1 MNKDFMT
8 SPATKTGKVALLS
21 AARPLPDLV
30 LVDGYVS
37 VEGEAGP
44 EGGMI
49 FHGDFLHSGGTIA
62 NRGDAGARPFTFG
75 IYLSTDPDVT
85 ADDLLIGSWTYTG
98 YQNVID
104 TYHFEHFT
112 GPPIEIDYDALGL
125 QPGTYY
131 IALLAD
137 PENEIAESDETNNA
151 STPREVTVHEDQRI
165 TDFYVDQSFV
175 TGDMAGPLDFVVF
188 GGNLGNRPM
197 QNFELR
203 IFASGEDRMIPD
215 AAEVAV
221 LPGEVGGAQIYPFTF
236 YPDQFRA
243 FTADLYL
250 FGWIVPGPFEEIIGN
265 NLSEGHYVQP
275 NYHIE
280 GTRMFGDADDEYLIG
295 SASGN
300 YMNGAAGDDLVTGM
314 AGADVLVGGAG
325 ADVLRG
331 GLDRDYLI
339 GDERGLYGIELS
351 AQIYRLYLAVFGRE
365 PDAGG
370 HQEWLTRL
378 ASGAMSHQVIAEA
391 FMASREF
398 RDTYGDTDDLDF
410 VELLYLN
417 VFNRVPSEEDA
428 QAWVDRMDAGM
439 TRTALVRHF
448 AESPEH
454 VTRTAEAQAS
464 FDVNHDPTTWVDD
477 VYRLYRAVFDRD
489 PDYGGFASWVERL
502 SKDWDFG
509 ETVAF
514 FVGSNEFQATYG
526 NTTDAEFVTL
536 LYNNV
541 LDRNPDPGGF
551 ATWVGLLESGASR
564 VAVVRHFMDS
574 PEFVE
579 NTGPD
584 LRDFMLGRGA
594 DDRLIP
600 EGGGGVLSGGL
611 YADTFVFH
619 SEQGGQHWVTDWE
632 SWDTLELV
640 GFGYADAAEALSHVT
655 QEGDDAV
662 FYDNGVRII
671 LMDRDADSLTEEMF
685 TLL

>member
-1 MNKDFMT
+1 MSNTFSA
-8 SPATKTGKVALLS
+8 SPQVKTGKAAMQS
-21 AARPLPDLV
+21 AAQPLPDLV
-30 LVDGYVS
+30 LADGYVA
-37 VEGEAGP
+37 VEGEVGP
-44 EGGMI
+44 TGGMI
-49 FHGDFLHSGGTIA
+49 FYGDFLHSGGTIA
-62 NRGDAGARPFTFG
+62 NQGDVDAPPFTFG
-75 IYLSTDPDVT
+75 IYLSPDPEVT
-85 ADDLLIGSWTYTG
+85 ADDLLIGYWSYTG

-104 TYHFEHFT
+104 TSHFEHFT

-165 TDFYVDQSFV
+165 TDFYVDLSFLA
-175 TGDMAGPLDFVVF
+175 GDQAGPLDFVVF

-197 QNFELR
+197 QAFELR
-203 IFASGEDRMIPD
+203 VYASGEDRMSPD

-236 YPDQFRA
+236 SPDQFRS

-250 FGWIVPGPFEEIIGN
+250 FGWIVPGPFEEIIDN
-265 NLSEGHYVQP
+265 NLTEGHYVQP
-275 NYHIE
+275 NYHTE

-300 YMNGAAGDDLVTGM
+300 YMNGAGGDDLVTGM
-314 AGADVLVGGAG
+314 AGTDVLVGGAG

-339 GDERGLYGIELS
+339 GDERGLYGIEIS

-365 PDAGG
+365 PDANG

-378 ASGAMSHQVIAEA
+378 ASGAMTHEAIAEA
-391 FMASREF
+391 FMVSREF

-410 VELLYLN
+410 VGLLYLN
-417 VFNRVPSEEDA
+417 VFNRVPTEEDA
-428 QAWVDRMDAGM
+428 QAWVERMEAGM
-439 TRTALVRHF
+439 SRTAVVRHF

-454 VTRTAEAQAS
+454 VTRTEAAQAA
-464 FDVNHDPTTWVDD
+464 FDETLDPTTWADD

-489 PDYGGFASWVERL
+489 PDYGGFSGWVEKL
-502 SKDWDFG
+502 SNGWDFG
-509 ETVAF
+509 GTVAF
-514 FVGSNEFQATYG
+514 FVGSAEFQATYG
-526 NTTDAEFVTL
+526 DTTDAEFVTL

-541 LDRNPDPGGF
+541 LDRDPDPGGF
-551 ATWVGLLESGASR
+551 ATWVGLLEDGASR

-579 NTGPD
+579 NTGPA
-584 LRDFMLGRGA
+584 LRDFMLGYGA

-611 YADTFVFH
+611 FSDTFVFH
-619 SEQGGQHWVTDWE
+619 YEQGGQHWITDWE
-632 SWDTLELV
+632 SWDRIELV
-640 GFGYADAAEALSHVT
+640 GFDYADTAEALNHVT
-655 QEGDDAV
+655 QEGEDAV

-671 LMDRDADSLTEEMF
+671 FMDRDVDSLTEDMF